1 MAGSDEAMS
10 DALSDDGKIHAKATA
25 NYGASD
31 GSTKLDWEQAKVK
44 TLAQDEEDGLEEE
57 DPLPPY
63 LNPAGIYTSLLYQKG
78 KRDQAS
84 APFVSLP
91 PRTIG
96 GMQDQIAP
104 TITCACK
111 SSKCIRLYCDC
122 FASNLLCTGKCTC
135 SDGCYNNGAPENTP
149 TRTNAIL
156 SVLNAQPFAFRPSP
170 QQLQL
175 ASAGAINE
183 FMSKQ
188 TAPSSNCSCR
198 KSRCLKVS
206 AVLEFFGITKPEYD
220 VLNLQSHPVNIISCY
235 YVTGLL

>member
-1 MAGSDEAMS
+1 MADDAATSDS
-10 DALSDDGKIHAKATA
+10 ALSDNGKAHAKATA
-25 NYGASD
+25 SNSAGA
-31 GSTKLDWEQAKVK
+31 GNTKIDWEQAKMK
-44 TLAQDEEDGLEEE
+44 TLARDEEDGLVEE

-63 LNPAGIYTSLLYQKG
+63 LNPAGIYTSLLHQKR
-78 KRDQAS
+78 KREQAS
-84 APFVSLP
+84 VAFVSLP

-96 GMQDQIAP
+96 GLQDQISP

-135 SDGCYNNGAPENTP
+135 NDGCFNNGAPENTP
-149 TRTNAIL
+149 TRTGAIL
-156 SVLNAQPFAFRPSP
+156 TVLNAQPFAFRPSP

-206 AVLEFFGITKPEYD
+206 DLREFFWIQKPD
-220 VLNLQSHPVNIISCY
+220 VMC
-235 YVTGLL
+235 

>member
-10 DALSDDGKIHAKATA
+10 DALSDDGKNHAKATA
-25 NYGASD
+25 NYSASA
-31 GSTKLDWEQAKVK
+31 GNTKLDWDQAKEK
-44 TLAQDEEDGLEEE
+44 TLAQHQNEEDGLVEE
-57 DPLPPY
+57 DVLPPY
-63 LNPAGIYTSLLYQKG
+63 LNPAGIYTSLLYQKT
-78 KRDQAS
+78 KREQAA

-96 GMQDQIAP
+96 GLQDQISP

-122 FASNLLCTGKCTC
+122 FASNLLCTGKCSC
-135 SDGCYNNGAPENTP
+135 NDGCYNNGAPENTP
-149 TRTNAIL
+149 TRTGAIL
-156 SVLNAQPFAFRPSP
+156 TVLNAQPFAFRPSP

-206 AVLEFFGITKPEYD
+206 GVVQEFFRLRKPE
-220 VLNLQSHPVNIISCY
+220 LNTMC
-235 YVTGLL
+235 

>member
-1 MAGSDEAMS
+1 VTKPYLQMANYEAKGDS
-10 DALSDDGKIHAKATA
+10 NALSDNGKPRAKVSVSASAGTSNGTA
-25 NYGASD
+25 
-31 GSTKLDWEQAKVK
+31 KIDWEQSEGK
-44 TLAQDEEDGLEEE
+44 TPATRDDEDDGLVEE

-63 LNPAGIYTSLLYQKG
+63 LNPAGIFTSLLHQKR
-78 KRDQAS
+78 KREQAS

-96 GMQDQIAP
+96 GLQDQISP

-135 SDGCYNNGAPENTP
+135 TDGCYNNGAPENTP
-149 TRTNAIL
+149 TRTGAIL
-156 SVLNAQPFAFRPSP
+156 TVLNAQPFAFRPSP

-188 TAPSSNCSCR
+188 MAPSSNCSCR

-206 AVLEFFGITKPEYD
+206 N
-220 VLNLQSHPVNIISCY
+220 NLREILLDTNKLDII
-235 YVTGLL
+235 